1 MYNLFGQNT
10 VEPLPSDAHHWTLGQ
25 TESETDG
32 IFDATRFTIYFFII
46 LFGFFRLDA
55 EICPETVWL
64 KFRLVCWTKVEVSK
78 LCKYSNLL
86 PEAMQVI
93 VELTVNKT

>member
-1 MYNLFGQNT
+1 MFSVGYVQFVWSKYCRT
-10 VEPLPSDAHHWTLGQ
+10 TPFRRPSLNARPA
-25 TESETDG
+25 ESETDG

-64 KFRLVCWTKVEVSK
+64 MFRLVC
-78 LCKYSNLL
+78 
-86 PEAMQVI
+86 
-93 VELTVNKT
+93 